1 MSYYDE
7 YKCKKCGNYFIDDY
21 NEWCKL
27 CRINDLEKNFTN
39 WTSGDEKID
48 NLIQEMQVGINEY
61 NDIIV
66 EWIPYDQFNDVKELK
81 KDECSTIYSAIWKD
95 GLLQYNKS
103 KYEYSKNQ
111 NTKVN
116 LKYLHNSQN
125 NINEFLNEV

>member
-1 MSYYDE
+1 M
-7 YKCKKCGNYFIDDY
+7 
-21 NEWCKL
+21 WCKP
-27 CRINDLEKNFTN
+27 CQINDLEKNFTN